1 MYYKCFNTNITVSED
16 VSAEKINDII
26 KDVIKET
33 LNNDVIKVSTE
44 EAEVMTE
51 ELANAL
57 VNQRIK
63 ADNILIDDTKNAD
76 VKLFEIFNLYKEDLQ
91 KLPKFFYA
99 MLNWKDCH
107 LTELRENG
115 CISLV
120 PDYIKK

>member
-1 MYYKCFNTNITVSED
+1 MYYKCFNANITVSED

-26 KDVIKET
+26 KVAIKEA

-44 EAEVMTE
+44 EAEAMTE

-63 ADNILIDDTKNAD
+63 ADNILIDDSKNAD

-91 KLPKFFYA
+91 KLPKVFYA
-99 MLNWKDCH
+99 MLNWKNCH
-107 LTELRENG
+107 LAELRQNG